1 MLQDILAFPCIWTS
15 SRWSSVKQKKSSVFC
30 IRRERVHSLRRPLCQ
45 LMSKES
51 GSHLSHSELVWL
63 ERETIKTCKD
73 IAHIIVYNNDVE
85 DFDIEM
91 RNGHRFIFY
100 CVWLEKEKKDL
111 LVGCLI
117 KLAFPFSTA
126 RTAFINASIDFDPH
140 ICAQVSLGGKHP
152 YINKIKFQLA
162 VQWTW
167 TSSSISQKHWLKES
181 VLKVSVWC

>member
-15 SRWSSVKQKKSSVFC
+15 SRWSSVKQKKSSVFW

-73 IAHIIVYNNDVE
+73 ITRIIVYNNDVE
-85 DFDIEM
+85 DW
-91 RNGHRFIFY
+91 HRDEKRSQVHILL
-100 CVWLEKEKKDL
+100 CLVGKEKKDL

-152 YINKIKFQLA
+152 YINKIKFQLEI
-162 VQWTW
+162 QWTW
-167 TSSSISQKHWLKES
+167 TSSSISQKRWLKES